1 MSLARYEVRTSI
13 AVSDMGPAVDF
24 YERKLGLA
32 AERVQ
37 ADDSRIYSCGGGT
50 SLHVY
55 ASARPCREG
64 GARHV
69 ATWYV
74 DDLERV
80 VDELTANGVS
90 FERYDEPA
98 LSDRREG
105 NRGHAR
111 RAGRVVSGPGR
122 QHVRHRAVG
131 RMDQIDSP

>member
-1 MSLARYEVRTSI
+1 MSLAGYEVRTSI

-32 AERVQ
+32 PERVQ
-37 ADDSRIYSCGGGT
+37 ADESRIYSCGGGT

-55 ASARPCREG
+55 GSPAHAGTASATL
-64 GARHV
+64 

-90 FERYDEPA
+90 FEHYDEPA
-98 LSDRREG
+98 LRTDEKG
-105 NRGHAR
+105 IALTPD
-111 RAGRVVSGPGR
+111 GRVAWFRDPDGNTFAIE
-122 QHVRHRAVG
+122 Q
-131 RMDQIDSP
+131 

>member
-1 MSLARYEVRTSI
+1 MSLTRYEVRTSI

-32 AERVQ
+32 AARAQSDE
-37 ADDSRIYSCGGGT
+37 SRIYSCGGGT

-55 ASARPCREG
+55 ASPA
-64 GARHV
+64 HV
-69 ATWYV
+69 GKASATLATWYV

-98 LSDRREG
+98 LRTDEKG
-105 NRGHAR
+105 IA
-111 RAGRVVSGPGR
+111 ATPDGRVAWFRDPDGNTFAIE
-122 QHVRHRAVG
+122 Q
-131 RMDQIDSP
+131 

>member
-55 ASARPCREG
+55 ASPAHAGKGARPSPPG
-64 GARHV
+64 
-69 ATWYV
+69 TS
-74 DDLERV
+74 
-80 VDELTANGVS
+80 TIS
-90 FERYDEPA
+90 SA
-98 LSDRREG
+98 LST
-105 NRGHAR
+105 
-111 RAGRVVSGPGR
+111 S
-122 QHVRHRAVG
+122 
-131 RMDQIDSP
+131 